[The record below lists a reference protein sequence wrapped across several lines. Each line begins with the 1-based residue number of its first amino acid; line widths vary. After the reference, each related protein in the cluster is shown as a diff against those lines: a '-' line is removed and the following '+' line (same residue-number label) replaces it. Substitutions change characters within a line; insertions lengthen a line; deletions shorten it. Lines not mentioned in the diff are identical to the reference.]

1 MNRPFLSKI
10 SVEICFLEKGIVTS
24 QKGREIS
31 FDRVRLS
38 SRRSLR
44 IRTLSWPKGV
54 FPQIIEKI
62 QGIPESLQSE

>member
-1 MNRPFLSKI
+1 LSKI

-31 FDRVRLS
+31 FDK
-38 SRRSLR
+38 LR